1 MPWHPDDAAVLPSQ
15 QCHVLTDE
23 GRSKI
28 PNSQN
33 ENIVFSLHIPVNG
46 EALTRWFS
54 YMLVLL
60 YPELKSVAK
69 PNATQIWFDAK
80 FYHRD
85 NPNEKWSLSHKKH
98 FQRNYNCEETEYPG
112 GVDYACQPMNFV
124 ELGSV
129 PHKYYLA
136 NFKLR
141 KFDASENEINKDIGI
156 FSHINMPVIYQS
168 PEFTKLWLS
177 LQTCVFLSQWFVLVW
192 FANRLAQLR
201 RPKTL
206 IEKSILAL
214 GIAIQIGNCP
224 IQWLALFM
232 EAPWMLL
239 VSDIRQGFAYISLFA
254 FWLVFMSEHLLD
266 KPRRDNLKNY
276 ALQLSFVL
284 ICGLAMFILDYVER
298 GWQLKDPFWSVWDT
312 LHGRNAAH
320 AMPIVGGIFGGL
332 YLINL
337 GFIIFK
343 VSYNLFKRQQHFI
356 GKLHAEGLIFR
367 FQVKN
372 RSSFFVFNGV

>member
-1 MPWHPDDAAVLPSQ
+1 MVRPQNVLSDMK
-15 QCHVLTDE
+15 LLL
-23 GRSKI
+23 
-28 PNSQN
+28 
-33 ENIVFSLHIPVNG
+33 NII
-46 EALTRWFS
+46 
-54 YMLVLL
+54 
-60 YPELKSVAK
+60 SV
-69 PNATQIWFDAK
+69 
-80 FYHRD
+80 YHR
-85 NPNEKWSLSHKKH
+85 NNANEKWSLSHKKH
-98 FQRNYNCEETEYPG
+98 FQRNYNCEEMKYPG

-141 KFDASENEINKDIGI
+141 KFDSSGNEINKDIGI

-177 LQTCVFLSQWFVLVW
+177 LQTCVFVSQWFFLVW

-214 GIAIQIGNCP
+214 GISIQIGNLP
-224 IQWLALFM
+224 VQWLALFM

-239 VSDIRQGFAYISLFA
+239 LSDIRQGFAYMTLFA

-266 KPRRDNLKNY
+266 KPHRDNLKNY
-276 ALQLSFVL
+276 ALQLCFVL
-284 ICGLAMFILDYVER
+284 ICGLAMFILDCVER
-298 GWQLKDPFWSVWDT
+298 GWQLNDPFWSVWDT
-312 LHGRNAAH
+312 VHGRNAAH
-320 AMPIVGGIFGGL
+320 VMPIVGGIFGAL

-337 GFIIFK
+337 AFVIFK
-343 VSYNLFKRQQHFI
+343 VSYNLFKRQQHFV
-356 GKLHAEGLIFR
+356 GKLHAEGLIIR
-367 FQVKN
+367 FQVKT
-372 RSSFFVFNGV
+372 RSPFFVLKTKLRSLLALLSFVQSLLLLHFTTTRQLTHQLL